1 MKIAILIPSLNT
13 GGAERTAV
21 ALANWLSTNTD
32 VEVHLINLGKNDNNY
47 NINEKVNF
55 YNKPKGNG
63 ILNKVACFFDVIK
76 YMNKVKPDVLF
87 EMLFNPLKYA
97 LIYKAFHWKSV
108 IIGSERANPKGYQ
121 TKKLKFLCHVC
132 PIFCKGY
139 IFQTEKVQNMFP
151 KYIRKKSIVIPN
163 AISNPDV
170 HSVKHS
176 IESDIEKKI
185 ISVGRLSYHKGFDTL
200 IKAFTE
206 VIKIYPDHQL
216 LIYGEGDLRTELEE
230 LIRNLKLEGKVLL
243 PGTTN
248 RVIEK
253 IANCEIF
260 VMSSRFEG
268 MPNVLLESMA
278 IGMPCISTNCTDLV
292 KDGINGLMVEIDNV
306 DQIAAALIKLIDNE
320 ELQKKFSKEAKKVT
334 VEHSTENIYN
344 KYYNYFKEV
353 YEK

>member
-63 ILNKVACFFDVIK
+63 ILKKVVCFFDVIK

-87 EMLFNPLKYA
+87 EMLFHPLKYA
-97 LIYKAFHWKSV
+97 LIYKIFHWKSV
-108 IIGSERANPKGYQ
+108 IIGSERANPKGYK
-121 TKKLKFLCHVC
+121 TMKLKFLCRIC
-132 PIFCKGY
+132 PVLCNGY

-170 HSVKHS
+170 YSF
-176 IESDIEKKI
+176 KKSENKQKRLI
-185 ISVGRLSYHKGFDTL
+185 NVGRLNSHKGQDIL
-200 IKAFTE
+200 IKAFAKVVKLCPE
-206 VIKIYPDHQL
+206 YEL
-216 LIYGEGDLRTELEE
+216 FIYGEGELREE
-230 LIRNLKLEGKVLL
+230 LQSLIEKLGLEKKVFL
-243 PGTTN
+243 PGAVN
-248 RVIEK
+248 NVINEVSK
-253 IANCEIF
+253 SEIF
-260 VMSSRFEG
+260 VMSSRYEG
-268 MPNVLLESMA
+268 MPNALLEALA

-292 KDGINGLMVEIDNV
+292 IHEKNGLVVEIDDI
-306 DQIAAALIKLIDNE
+306 DQMANTIVRMLNNKG
-320 ELQKKFSKEAKKVT
+320 LQETLSKEAKKVMHQ
-334 VEHSTENIYN
+334 HSTDNIYTR
-344 KYYNYFKEV
+344 YYDFFKKV
-353 YEK
+353 YKN